1 MDSRRAESFSDG
13 VFAVAITVL
22 IFNLLPIGR
31 DHLGYRVLGDA
42 WPQYVAYV
50 VSFMTIGI
58 MWVNHHTMF
67 GHVRL
72 IDRPML
78 VLNLLLLM
86 GIVAIP
92 FPTALVA
99 DHLTGPARSGGPAA
113 AVLYGAVMIAISI
126 FYNLIWTYL
135 VRHADELGSRI
146 TRVMLRDSVPGLGRS
161 PLLARIPRWS
171 VGLVGYLAGALLAAF
186 VSAGAAL
193 AVYAALAAFYLF
205 NHLPEPAAPGR
216 PADADDPAQPDG
228 TAQPDGFPGP
238 ESFTGPA
245 GFTGPGCFTEP
256 PG

>member
-31 DHLGYRVLGDA
+31 DHLDYRVLGDV

-58 MWVNHHTMF
+58 MWINHHTMF

-72 IDRPML
+72 IDRPLL

-99 DHLTGPARSGGPAA
+99 EHLTGPARSGGPAA
-113 AVLYGAVMIAISI
+113 TVVYGAVMIAISV
-126 FYNLIWTYL
+126 FYNLIWAYM

-171 VGLVGYLAGALLAAF
+171 VGLAGYLAGVLLAAF

-193 AVYAALAAFYLF
+193 AVYAALAVFYLF
-205 NHLPEPAAPGR
+205 NHLPEPAGPGR
-216 PADADDPAQPDG
+216 PADAGDTPEPDG
-228 TAQPDGFPGP
+228 TVQPA
-238 ESFTGPA
+238 SFTA
-245 GFTGPGCFTEP
+245 P

>member
-31 DHLGYRVLGDA
+31 DHLDYRVLGEA
-42 WPQYVAYV
+42 WPQYVAYM

-72 IDRPML
+72 IDRPLL

-99 DHLTGPARSGGPAA
+99 EHLTGPAKSGGPAA
-113 AVLYGAVMIAISI
+113 TVLYGAVMIAISI
-126 FYNLIWTYL
+126 FYNLIWAYL

-146 TRVMLRDSVPGLGRS
+146 TRVMLRDSVPSLGRS
-161 PLLARIPRWS
+161 PLLAKIPRWS
-171 VGLVGYLAGALLAAF
+171 VGLAGYLAGVLLAAF

-205 NHLPEPAAPGR
+205 NHLPEPAGPGR
-216 PADADDPAQPDG
+216 PADAGDEAQPAG
-228 TAQPDGFPGP
+228 FTGPDSLTRP
-238 ESFTGPA
+238 ESFTGP
-245 GFTGPGCFTEP
+245 GGFTEP

>member
-1 MDSRRAESFSDG
+1 VDSRRAESFSDG

-31 DHLGYRVLGDA
+31 DHLDYRVLGDA
-42 WPQYVAYV
+42 WPQYVAYL

-58 MWVNHHTMF
+58 MWINHHTMF

-72 IDRPML
+72 IDRPLL

-99 DHLTGPARSGGPAA
+99 EHLTGPAKSGGAAA
-113 AVLYGAVMIAISI
+113 AVLYGAVMIAISV
-126 FYNLIWTYL
+126 FYNMIWAYL
-135 VRHADELGSRI
+135 VRHADQLGSRI

-171 VGLVGYLAGALLAAF
+171 VGLLGYLAGVLLAVF

-193 AVYAALAAFYLF
+193 AVYAALAGFYLF
-205 NHLPEPAAPGR
+205 NHLPEPAAEVSGLPG
-216 PADADDPAQPDG
+216 AQEDAESTYAQED
-228 TAQPDGFPGP
+228 A
-238 ESFTGPA
+238 EST
-245 GFTGPGCFTEP
+245 
-256 PG
+256 

>member
-1 MDSRRAESFSDG
+1 VDSRRAESFSDG

-22 IFNLLPIGR
+22 TFNLLPIGR
-31 DHLGYRVLGDA
+31 DHLDYRVLGAA
-42 WPQYVAYV
+42 WPQYAAYV

-72 IDRPML
+72 IDRSLL

-99 DHLTGPARSGGPAA
+99 EHLTGPARSGGPAA
-113 AVLYGAVMIAISI
+113 TVLYGAVMIAISI
-126 FYNLIWTYL
+126 FYNLIWAYL
-135 VRHADELGSRI
+135 VRHADALGSRI

-171 VGLVGYLAGALLAAF
+171 VGLVGYLAGVLLAAF

-193 AVYAALAAFYLF
+193 AVYAALAVFYLF
-205 NHLPEPAAPGR
+205 NHLPEPAGLDR
-216 PADADDPAQPDG
+216 PVGPDDGAQPDG
-228 TAQPDGFPGP
+228 LTEPDGFTAPGR
-238 ESFTGPA
+238 
-245 GFTGPGCFTEP
+245 FTGPGGFTEP

>member
-1 MDSRRAESFSDG
+1 VDSRRAESFSDG

-31 DHLGYRVLGDA
+31 DRLDYRVLGDA
-42 WPQYVAYV
+42 WPQYAAYV

-58 MWVNHHTMF
+58 MWINHHTMF

-72 IDRPML
+72 IDRPLL
-78 VLNLLLLM
+78 VLNLLLLL

-99 DHLTGPARSGGPAA
+99 EHLTGPTKSGGPAGT
-113 AVLYGAVMIAISI
+113 VIYGAVMIAISI
-126 FYNLIWTYL
+126 FYNLIWAYM
-135 VRHADELGSRI
+135 VRHADALGSGI
-146 TRVMLRDSVPGLGRS
+146 TRVKLRDSIPALGRS

-171 VGLVGYLAGALLAAF
+171 VGLAGYLAGVLLAAF

-193 AVYAALAAFYLF
+193 AVYAGLAVFYLF
-205 NHLPEPAAPGR
+205 NHLPEPAGPGR
-216 PADADDPAQPDG
+216 PADAGDGAQPEAV
-228 TAQPDGFPGP
+228 TEP
-238 ESFTGPA
+238 EGFTGSGGCTGPG
-245 GFTGPGCFTEP
+245 GFTGP

>member
-1 MDSRRAESFSDG
+1 VDSRRAESFSDG

-31 DHLGYRVLGDA
+31 DHLDYRVLGDA
-42 WPQYVAYV
+42 WPQYAAYL

-72 IDRPML
+72 IDRPLL

-99 DHLTGPARSGGPAA
+99 EHLTGPATSGGPVAA
-113 AVLYGAVMIAISI
+113 ALYGAVMIAISI
-126 FYNLIWTYL
+126 FYNLMWAYM
-135 VRHADELGSRI
+135 VRHADALGSRI

-171 VGLVGYLAGALLAAF
+171 LGLAGYLAGALLAAF

-193 AVYAALAAFYLF
+193 AVYAALAVFYLF
-205 NHLPEPAAPGR
+205 NHLPEPAGPGR
-216 PADADDPAQPDG
+216 PAGAGDGAPPDDR
-228 TAQPDGFPGP
+228 TAPEGCTAPG
-238 ESFTGPA
+238 
-245 GFTGPGCFTEP
+245 GFTGP